1 MMIILQKL
9 LAFFAKR
16 VLSRYQPKVI
26 GITGSIGKTS
36 AKEAVFMVLKNKY
49 KVRRNIKNYNNEIG
63 VPLTVIGAESG
74 GKSMIKWMKIF
85 YKAVGLWLKRDKK
98 YPEVLILEMG
108 ADKPGDIKYLTDLVK
123 PNIGILT
130 KISPVHVE
138 SFGSIEAIAREK
150 SILIKKLTAD
160 KIAILNFDDENVKNL
175 NDKTKAKVI
184 SYGYSKDCDVRV
196 VGADISIEYGK
207 VKGISFKLSYEGST
221 VPMFLPQVIGFHQ
234 LYAAMA
240 GAAAG
245 IALGMNMVDISQA
258 LKIYRAP
265 KGRMQ
270 IIEGI
275 NDSLIIDDSY
285 NSSPESAKEALR
297 AASQIPCQGQR
308 MAALGDM
315 LELGEMEKDLHQKLG
330 EQAVKMGFEKIYA
343 VGKFANFI
351 RKGASLA
358 GLSLKNIKVFENSK
372 KAAQTIKDEIN
383 GGDIIMVKGS
393 QGARMERVTKA
404 LMANPQR
411 ASQLLVRQSKTW
423 LNR

>member
-1 MMIILQKL
+1 
-9 LAFFAKR
+9 
-16 VLSRYQPKVI
+16 
-26 GITGSIGKTS
+26 
-36 AKEAVFMVLKNKY
+36 
-49 KVRRNIKNYNNEIG
+49 
-63 VPLTVIGAESG
+63 
-74 GKSMIKWMKIF
+74 
-85 YKAVGLWLKRDKK
+85 
-98 YPEVLILEMG
+98 MG

-138 SFGSIEAIAREK
+138 FFGSIEAIAREK

-175 NDKTKAKVI
+175 ADKTKAKVI
-184 SYGYSKDCDVRV
+184 SYGYSEDCDVRV
-196 VGADISIEYGK
+196 VGPDISIENGK
-207 VKGISFKLSYEGST
+207 VKGISFKLSYKGST

-308 MAALGDM
+308 VAAFGDM

-372 KAAQTIKDEIN
+372 KAAQTIKNEIS
-383 GGDIIMVKGS
+383 GGDVILVKGS

-411 ASQLLVRQSKTW
+411 ASQLLVRQSKAW
-423 LNR
+423 LKR